1 MNLINLFNLLDI
13 PENDSK
19 VFNAM
24 PIPDFPNFRIGID
37 FEGHP
42 VLLLSV
48 SKRIKDLRL
57 KNFRL
62 KYLKLEQ
69 NLECKIFEE
78 ESYKIQILT
87 ALTFRSIDPNLQV
100 YFLRITESLVKIIG
114 RNPSQQQVVESMKKF
129 IEVFKTLSD
138 SPTKT
143 INGLWAELFV
153 IENATDPKIL
163 LSYWHNVPEEKF
175 DFNAGLERVEVKS
188 SSNFE
193 RKHIFSAEQL
203 NPPPD
208 SQVLIA
214 SVFLKQHNSGHN
226 IQQLIENII
235 EKLDSDIEIID
246 KLTSI
251 VFRTLGNSVEHSF
264 AVKFDYEIAKQSLKF
279 YDTLKIKK
287 IEKINIPTGVSE
299 VKFSSDLSNVEPIIL
314 KNLRDKKLLFKSL

>member
-1 MNLINLFNLLDI
+1 MNLFETFLELEI
-13 PENDSK
+13 PKTEKGN
-19 VFNAM
+19 VFNATSLS
-24 PIPDFPNFRIGID
+24 NFSFAKIAINNDGY
-37 FEGHP
+37 P
-42 VLLLSV
+42 VILISSVTDGSHLFKKNTRLTYIELSHNVECILPENSKLLRFSVIIFKSTERHLQSYFLEIAELLLTKLSAKTTQKELLIAFNSFV
-48 SKRIKDLRL
+48 EI
-57 KNFRL
+57 FR
-62 KYLKLEQ
+62 
-69 NLECKIFEE
+69 
-78 ESYKIQILT
+78 
-87 ALTFRSIDPNLQV
+87 AL
-100 YFLRITESLVKIIG
+100 
-114 RNPSQQQVVESMKKF
+114 SQP
-129 IEVFKTLSD
+129 
-138 SPTKT
+138 PTKT
-143 INGLWAELFV
+143 IQGLWSELFV
-153 IENATDPKIL
+153 IENSSNPKVL
-163 LSYWHNVPEEKF
+163 VNYWHNVPEEKF

-208 SQVLIA
+208 SRVLIA

-279 YDTLKIKK
+279 YDTLNIKK

-314 KNLRDKKLLFKSL
+314 KNLREKKLLFKSL